1 MGNLL
6 SIKKYV
12 KKSNTIHLLI
22 DEINKKEEK
31 RIIDLSKSQLKSNQY
46 TKNDILI
53 NLKNYMK
60 LYDLKSKNNFL
71 LLKDYIVEL
80 ENSKIN

>member
-12 KKSNTIHLLI
+12 KKSNNIHLLI

-31 RIIDLSKSQLKSNQY
+31 RIIDLSKSQLENNEY
-46 TKNDILI
+46 TKNDIII
-53 NLKNYMK
+53 NLNNYIK
-60 LYDLKSKNNFL
+60 LYDLKSKNKFL
-71 LLKDYIVEL
+71 LLKDYILEL
-80 ENSKIN
+80 ENS